1 MGVLSLRI
9 FFLPLGSRYQNFDK
23 EYVRSMDRK
32 YTGAFK
38 PVISLNT
45 TQIPALFEKRF
56 FQKNRRFSIFR
67 VSPISP
73 TPDVK
78 MHFNSPRQDLK
89 NAYLRSS
96 LSASVLA
103 KLALIASGVG
113 WPPPTGYAPGMVKLD
128 TDRIDSPNTTNEWK
142 ISKNKR

>member
-45 TQIPALFEKRF
+45 TQIPALFENDFFKKIVGFRF
-56 FQKNRRFSIFR
+56 LGFPLFLPPQMLRCISIALGKT
-67 VSPISP
+67 SKTPIS
-73 TPDVK
+73 
-78 MHFNSPRQDLK
+78 DLR
-89 NAYLRSS
+89 YLLPFSQ
-96 LSASVLA
+96 
-103 KLALIASGVG
+103 
-113 WPPPTGYAPGMVKLD
+113 
-128 TDRIDSPNTTNEWK
+128 N
-142 ISKNKR
+142 

>member
-1 MGVLSLRI
+1 MEFVRGVLA
-9 FFLPLGSRYQNFDK
+9 
-23 EYVRSMDRK
+23 K

-56 FQKNRRFSIFR
+56 FPQKKFRFSIFG

-78 MHFNSPRQDLK
+78 VHFNSSSENLK

-96 LSASVLA
+96 PSAPVLA
-103 KLALIASGVG
+103 K
-113 WPPPTGYAPGMVKLD
+113 
-128 TDRIDSPNTTNEWK
+128 
-142 ISKNKR
+142 